1 MSRTSRTVSIVALG
15 WALALAGAG
24 SPATPAWAQAG
35 NPPNVLIILTDDQRP
50 TDTLEWMPK
59 TMQWFGQGG
68 TQYTNAYATNPV
80 CCPARATIMTGQF
93 AHNNQV
99 RTNQDAEL
107 LNQQT
112 TIQRYLQD
120 RGYTTAMLGKYLN
133 GWPVA
138 NNPPFFDE
146 WYTMDPEFCT
156 TQFND
161 NGVVSTKNGYTTDL
175 LAGRAEHLIRNE
187 FASNDGTPWFMYVA
201 PYAPHEPATAEM
213 EKAGCGDDP
222 YHLADVGTWP
232 GNPAVFETDE
242 SDKPQYVRNASHT
255 YEEALLERQKQLR
268 TLLSVDDLVEQIFDA
283 IRDENEGDTLA
294 FFLSDNGFFWSEHG
308 LRGKQQPYTQA
319 MQIPFLARWPDHIE
333 AGKVDGR
340 FVGNIDV
347 TPTIMDAA
355 GIAPDPASPVDGRSL
370 LDLAGRKKMLTESWN
385 QGQRGPWASIRTS
398 KYQYTE
404 YYENNAATVDFRE
417 YYDMVLDPWQLTNL
431 FNDGNPKNDPYI
443 GALHKELAKARA
455 CRGTVG
461 KKGCATL
468 LDRPGIPVKCP
479 GAKGEEGHHLVG
491 TDQRDTIGGISSRD
505 VVCGLGGKDTLRGK
519 GGNDL
524 LLGGKGRDKLVAGG
538 GHDQLKGAGGRDD
551 CRGGPGKD
559 TFKSCEKRKG

>member
-1 MSRTSRTVSIVALG
+1 MSLISRRVSIGALG
-15 WALALAGAG
+15 TLLALVGAASPISPAGAQ
-24 SPATPAWAQAG
+24 TG
-35 NPPNVLIILTDDQRP
+35 NAPNVLIILTDDQRP

-161 NGVVSTKNGYTTDL
+161 NGVVSTKPGYTTDL
-175 LAGRAEHLIRNE
+175 LANRAEDLIRNDFE
-187 FASNDGTPWFMYVA
+187 SNDAAPWFMYVA

-213 EKAGCGDDP
+213 EKPGCGDDP
-222 YHLADVGTWP
+222 YNLTDVGTWP

-242 SDKPQYVRNASHT
+242 RDKPKYVQTASHT
-255 YEEALLERQKQLR
+255 YEEALLDRQKQLR
-268 TLLSVDDLVEQIFDA
+268 TLLSVDDLVEQVSDA
-283 IRDENEGDTLA
+283 IQDENEGDTLA
-294 FFLSDNGFFWSEHG
+294 IFLSDNGFFWSEHG

-319 MQIPFLARWPDHIE
+319 MQIPFLARWPGHID
-333 AGKVDGR
+333 AGRVDGR

-347 TPTIMDAA
+347 APTIMDAA
-355 GIAPDPASPVDGRSL
+355 GITADPASPVDGRSL
-370 LDLAGRKKMLTESWN
+370 LDLAGRQKMLTESWN
-385 QGQRGPWASIRTS
+385 QGPRGPWASIRTPS
-398 KYQYTE
+398 YQYTE
-404 YYENNAATVDFRE
+404 YYENDAHTVEFRE
-417 YYDMVLDPWQLTNL
+417 YYQIAVDPWQLTNL
-431 FNDGNPKNDPYI
+431 YNDGNPKNDPYI
-443 GALHKELAKARA
+443 GSLHRELAKARA
-455 CRGTVG
+455 CRGVSKAACT
-461 KKGCATL
+461 TL
-468 LDRPGIPVKCP
+468 LNRPGVPMKCP
-479 GAKGEEGHHLVG
+479 GAKGDQGHHLVG
-491 TDQRDTIGGISSRD
+491 SKERDTIGGISSRD
-505 VVCGLGGKDTLRGK
+505 VACGLGGKDTLRGK

-524 LLGGKGRDKLVAGG
+524 LLGGKGRDKLVGSG

-551 CRGGPGKD
+551 CSGGPGKD
-559 TFKSCEKRKG
+559 TFKSCEKRRG

>member
-1 MSRTSRTVSIVALG
+1 MSPVSRRVSIGALG
-15 WALALAGAG
+15 TLLVLVGAAYPIRSAG
-24 SPATPAWAQAG
+24 AQAG

-50 TDTLEWMPK
+50 TDTLEFMPK
-59 TMQWFGQGG
+59 TMQAFGQGG

-99 RTNQDAEL
+99 RTNRDGEL

-138 NNPPFFDE
+138 NDPPFFDE

-161 NGVVSTKNGYTTDL
+161 NGSVSTKAGYTTDL
-175 LAGRAEHLIRNE
+175 LADRAEDLIRNE
-187 FASNDGTPWFMYVA
+187 FQSNDGRPWFMYVA

-213 EKAGCGDDP
+213 EKPGCGDDP

-242 SDKPQYVRNASHT
+242 RDKPKYVQTASHT
-255 YEEALLERQKQLR
+255 FEEALLDRQKQLR
-268 TLLSVDDLVEQIFDA
+268 TLLSVDDMNEQIFDA
-283 IRDENEGDTLA
+283 IQDEGEGNTLA

-319 MQIPFLARWPDHIE
+319 MQIPFLARWPGHI
-333 AGKVDGR
+333 ASGRVDGR

-347 TPTIMDAA
+347 APTIMDAA
-355 GIAPDPASPVDGRSL
+355 GISAASGSPVDGRSL
-370 LDLAGRKKMLTESWN
+370 LNLAGRKKMLTESWN
-385 QGQRGPWASIRTS
+385 QGPRGPWASIRTPD
-398 KYQYTE
+398 YQYTE
-404 YYENNAATVDFRE
+404 YYENDATTVEFRE
-417 YYDMVLDPWQLTNL
+417 YYLIATDPWQLTNL
-431 FNDGNPKNDPYI
+431 YNDGNPRNDPYV
-443 GALHKELAKARA
+443 GALHKELAKARRCLGSTGKRA
-455 CRGTVG
+455 CT
-461 KKGCATL
+461 TL
-468 LDRPGIPVKCP
+468 LDRPGIPLKCP
-479 GAKGEEGHHLVG
+479 GAEAEVGHHLVG
-491 TDQRDTIGGISSRD
+491 SKERDSIGGISSRD

-519 GGNDL
+519 AGSDL
-524 LLGGKGRDKLVAGG
+524 LLGGKGSDKLVGG
-538 GHDQLKGAGGRDD
+538 GGNDQLKGAGGRDD

-559 TFKSCEKRKG
+559 SFKSCERKRA